1 MEDTIET
8 LYSQEDILSY
18 ISFARQFKPQIT
30 IVSKNYLCIHYFISK
45 K

>member
-30 IVSKNYLCIHYFISK
+30 VVSYND
-45 K
+45 